1 MEIKTVAVHYERKFN
16 LGDYNSATVG
26 VNLWADLDPEEDN
39 VDECLAELW
48 VMAKDNVKT
57 QSLPLLGADKANVTT
72 PKPAP
77 ALKQTSTYGTPE
89 EPLNDWEASADPLWN
104 QTADQKAQATAGKD
118 WGLVTFPPK
127 AAELQPGDV
136 YQVEANEY
144 KAVAKEVSF
153 WVAGGKY
160 PLITHK
166 MTSEYALNKFKEI
179 FKGWEPVE
187 DGEHHPINPP
197 IILTIVGS
205 SNVNKNGNP
214 YHNLEA
220 VRRVEK

>member
-1 MEIKTVAVHYERKFN
+1 MTATDKAALPEAGGVVYTDAYTPDGYKLCITARGRTCEDAV
-16 LGDYNSATVG
+16 S
-26 VNLWADLDPEEDN
+26 DL
-39 VDECLAELW
+39 LA
-48 VMAKDNVKT
+48 VMAKYDFHARPFVQT
-57 QSLPLLGADKANVTT
+57 ATT

-77 ALKQTSTYGTPE
+77 KNTPPPPE